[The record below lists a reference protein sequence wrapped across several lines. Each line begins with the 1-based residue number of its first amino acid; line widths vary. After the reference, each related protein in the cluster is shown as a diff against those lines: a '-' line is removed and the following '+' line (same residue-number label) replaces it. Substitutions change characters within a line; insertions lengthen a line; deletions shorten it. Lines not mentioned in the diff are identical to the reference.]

1 MGNLEIAVQGSDDD
15 VAALHDLYDA
25 LLDDESLRRVRK
37 GVLPAEPEAGQMGA
51 EDIIQMALNPDL
63 LSALTACV
71 TAWFATRKSK
81 LKLVLQGHG
90 GQATLEFDGVGA
102 VTEKHVRQALDIAE
116 GVVREAPG

>member
-15 VAALHDLYDA
+15 VAVLHDLYDA

-37 GVLPAEPEAGQMGA
+37 GVVPAEPEAGQMGA

-90 GQATLEFDGVGA
+90 GQATVEFDGVGA
-102 VTEKHVRQALDIAE
+102 VTEKHLRQALDIAE
-116 GVVREAPG
+116 GIVHEAPG